1 MLAAKGGT
9 PAPVSSLEAPGG
21 VVPGCI
27 RLETDQTPVV
37 EPVGCGREAGWSLP
51 SGSGA
56 SAHDEHFAP
65 DARAGSAVVGS
76 PAGSTTPTT
85 GRVAPHPCWQK
96 GSRYPS
102 QSPGA
107 AHTLGKSPERPVGPA
122 LLPSSRRLDRPADTG
137 LGSRRLLADNSS
149 VDPGYETLP

>member
-56 SAHDEHFAP
+56 SAHDEHFVRMPGLDPQWLDPQP
-65 DARAGSAVVGS
+65 DPPHRQPGESRHTRAGKRGPVIRHNRPGQPILLENLPKTRWTGPPAVE
-76 PAGSTTPTT
+76 
-85 GRVAPHPCWQK
+85 QK
-96 GSRYPS
+96 AQASRYR
-102 QSPGA
+102 
-107 AHTLGKSPERPVGPA
+107 LG
-122 LLPSSRRLDRPADTG
+122 
-137 LGSRRLLADNSS
+137 
-149 VDPGYETLP
+149 